1 VFNEKFSL
9 LELDM
14 KDMGEGSYVLEIEF
28 CKNRHKGVLELSQKS
43 YIRSIMYAQI
53 YIRPDLEFTIGMLG
67 RYQINPGIEQ
77 C

>member
-1 VFNEKFSL
+1 MNQCKATPVPIVKGDKFGNHQCPQNQCQK
-9 LELDM
+9 DQM
-14 KDMGEGSYVLEIEF
+14 KSVPYASTM
-28 CKNRHKGVLELSQKS
+28 
-43 YIRSIMYAQI
+43 RSIMYAQI